1 MSEYQVNQY
10 EQSSQRPRSTL
21 RSDLSL
27 WDRDIMQ
34 DDVNSGDT

>member
-27 WDRDIMQ
+27 WDIMQ